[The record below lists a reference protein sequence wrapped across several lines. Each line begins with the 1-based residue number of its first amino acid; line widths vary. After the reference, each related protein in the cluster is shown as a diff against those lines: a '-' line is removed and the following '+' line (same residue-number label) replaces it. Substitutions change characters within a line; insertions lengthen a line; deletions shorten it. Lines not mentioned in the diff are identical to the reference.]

1 MLISNI
7 LKMPFRFG
15 WTPYRTYKTY
25 KTNFVHLRKIYESDK
40 VSDSFTKK
48 SVLHANFMYN
58 DDDKA
63 IQKSSKYKNTHKLQK
78 KLKKN

>member
-1 MLISNI
+1 MLTGGIFQI
-7 LKMPFRFG
+7 PFRFG
-15 WTPYRTYKTY
+15 WNFNRTYKTY
-25 KTNFVHLRKIYESDK
+25 KTNFIRLRKMYESDK

-63 IQKSSKYKNTHKLQK
+63 IRKSSKYNTTLKLQK